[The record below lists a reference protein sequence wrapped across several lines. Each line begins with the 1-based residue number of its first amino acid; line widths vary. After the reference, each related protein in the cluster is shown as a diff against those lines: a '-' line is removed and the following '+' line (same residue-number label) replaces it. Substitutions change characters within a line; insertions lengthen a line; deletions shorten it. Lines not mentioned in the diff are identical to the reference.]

1 MSTITLHPSQVF
13 ETDSN
18 FKSVDAAHP
27 FETAFGQDK
36 NSTVYA
42 QWYMLDGGA
51 VTTEV
56 QFGFDVSAIPDNTI
70 IKGITIYAK
79 CQVQDERQFYAG
91 NTVVSLK
98 DGTQAVTRTDNKIFG
113 ETATIVYLSSMDFDR
128 KRLNNFRIGIDAT
141 RGYMGTKKS
150 TWVRFYGA
158 DLVVEYEVP
167 AKSALYVR
175 QNGQYV
181 AARQVF
187 KKTNG
192 VWVKQEDLTN
202 VFDKDTGYITV

>member
-1 MSTITLHPSQVF
+1 MQSITLHPSQVF
-13 ETDSN
+13 EADSH

-27 FETAFGQDK
+27 FDEAFGRSKD
-36 NSTVYA
+36 SATYA

-56 QFGFDVSAIPDNTI
+56 NYGFDVSAIPDNAI

-79 CQVQDERQFYAG
+79 CQAQDERLFYAG
-91 NTVVSLK
+91 NTVVRLK
-98 DGTQAVTRTDNKIFG
+98 DGTQTVVQTNNKAFGKTAKIVSLSDTSFTR
-113 ETATIVYLSSMDFDR
+113 EQ
-128 KRLNNFRIGIDAT
+128 LNNIRIGIDAS
-141 RGYMGTKKS
+141 RGYLGTHTS
-150 TWVRFYGA
+150 FWVRFYGA

-181 AARQVF
+181 AASQVF

-192 VWVKQEDLTN
+192 VWVKQENLAN
-202 VFDKDTGYITV
+202 VFDKDTKYVTI

>member
-1 MSTITLHPSQVF
+1 MPTITLHPSQVF
-13 ETDSN
+13 EADSN

-27 FETAFGQDK
+27 FDEAFGRSQG
-36 NSTVYA
+36 SATYA

-51 VTTEV
+51 VTTQV
-56 QFGFDVSAIPDNTI
+56 QYGFDISTIPVNATI
-70 IKGITIYAK
+70 QRITVYAK
-79 CQVQDERQFYAG
+79 CQVQDENQFYVG

-98 DGTQAVTRTDNKIFG
+98 DGTQTVTRTNNKIFG
-113 ETATIVYLSSMDFDR
+113 ETATIVSLSNTDFDR
-128 KRLNNFRIGIDAT
+128 ERLNNFRIGIDAK
-141 RGYMGTKKS
+141 RGYIGTKKS

-175 QNGQYV
+175 QNGQY
-181 AARQVF
+181 AAASQVF
-187 KKTNG
+187 KKANG

-202 VFDKDTGYITV
+202 VFDKDTKYVTI

>member
-1 MSTITLHPSQVF
+1 MPTITLHPSQVF
-13 ETDSN
+13 EADSN

-27 FETAFGQDK
+27 FDEAFGRSQG
-36 NSTVYA
+36 SATYA

-51 VTTEV
+51 VTTQV
-56 QFGFDVSAIPDNTI
+56 QYGFDISTIPVNATI
-70 IKGITIYAK
+70 QRITVYAK
-79 CQVQDERQFYAG
+79 CQVEDERLFYAG
-91 NTVVSLK
+91 NTVIAIK
-98 DGTQAVTRTDNKIFG
+98 DGTQTVVKTNNRAFG
-113 ETATIVYLSSMDFDR
+113 KTATIVSLSNADFDR
-128 KRLNNFRIGIDAT
+128 ERLNNFRISIDAT

-181 AARQVF
+181 AASQVF

-192 VWVKQEDLTN
+192 VWVKQEDLAN
-202 VFDKDTGYITV
+202 VFDKDTKYITI

>member
-1 MSTITLHPSQVF
+1 MPTITLHPSQVF
-13 ETDSN
+13 EADSN

-56 QFGFDVSAIPDNTI
+56 QYGFAVSAIPDNAI

-98 DGTQAVTRTDNKIFG
+98 DGTQSVTRTDNKIFG
-113 ETATIVYLSSMDFDR
+113 ETATIVFLSSADFDR

-181 AARQVF
+181 AASQVF

>member
-1 MSTITLHPSQVF
+1 MPTITLHPSQVF
-13 ETDSN
+13 EADSN

-27 FETAFGQDK
+27 FDEAFGRSQG
-36 NSTVYA
+36 SATYA

-51 VTTEV
+51 VTTQV
-56 QFGFDVSAIPDNTI
+56 QYGFDISTIPVNATI
-70 IKGITIYAK
+70 QRITVYAK
-79 CQVQDERQFYAG
+79 CQVQDENQFYVG

-98 DGTQAVTRTDNKIFG
+98 DGTQTVTRTNNKLFG
-113 ETATIVYLSSMDFDR
+113 ETATIVSLSNTDFDR
-128 KRLNNFRIGIDAT
+128 ERLNNFRIGIDAK
-141 RGYMGTKKS
+141 RGYIGTKKS

-181 AARQVF
+181 AASQVF
-187 KKTNG
+187 KKANG

-202 VFDKDTGYITV
+202 VFDKDTKYVTI

>member
-1 MSTITLHPSQVF
+1 MPTITLHPSQVF
-13 ETDSN
+13 EADSN

-27 FETAFGQDK
+27 FDEAFGRSQG
-36 NSTVYA
+36 SATYA

-51 VTTEV
+51 VTTQV
-56 QFGFDVSAIPDNTI
+56 QYGFDISTIPVNATI
-70 IKGITIYAK
+70 QRITVYAK
-79 CQVQDERQFYAG
+79 CQVQDESQFYVG

-98 DGTQAVTRTDNKIFG
+98 DGTQTVTRTNNKIFG
-113 ETATIVYLSSMDFDR
+113 ETATIVSLSNTDFDR
-128 KRLNNFRIGIDAT
+128 ERLNNFRIGIDAK
-141 RGYMGTKKS
+141 RGYIGTKKS

-181 AARQVF
+181 AASQVF
-187 KKTNG
+187 KKANG

-202 VFDKDTGYITV
+202 VFDKATKYVTV

>member
-1 MSTITLHPSQVF
+1 MPTITLHPSQVF
-13 ETDSN
+13 EADSK

-27 FETAFGQDK
+27 FDEAFGRSQ
-36 NSTVYA
+36 NSATYA

-51 VTTEV
+51 VTTQV
-56 QFGFDVSAIPDNTI
+56 QYGFDISTIPVNATI
-70 IKGITIYAK
+70 QRITVYAK
-79 CQVQDERQFYAG
+79 CQAEDERLFYAG
-91 NTVVSLK
+91 NTVIAIK
-98 DGTQAVTRTDNKIFG
+98 DGTQTVVKTDNMAFGKTAKI
-113 ETATIVYLSSMDFDR
+113 VSLSDTSFTR
-128 KRLNNFRIGIDAT
+128 EQLNNIRISINAT
-141 RGYMGTKKS
+141 RGYLGTNTS
-150 TWVRFYGA
+150 FWVRFYGA

-175 QNGQYV
+175 QNGQYI
-181 AARQVF
+181 AASQVF

>member
-1 MSTITLHPSQVF
+1 MPTITLHPSQVF
-13 ETDSN
+13 EADSD

-27 FETAFGQDK
+27 FDEAFGRSQD
-36 NSTVYA
+36 SATYA

-51 VTTEV
+51 VTTQV
-56 QFGFDVSAIPDNTI
+56 QYGFDISTIPVNATI
-70 IKGITIYAK
+70 QRITVYAK
-79 CQVQDERQFYAG
+79 CQAEDERLFYAG
-91 NTVVSLK
+91 NTVISIK
-98 DGTQAVTRTDNKIFG
+98 DGTQTVVQTDNRAFGKTAKI
-113 ETATIVYLSSMDFDR
+113 VSLSDTSFTR
-128 KRLNNFRIGIDAT
+128 EQLNNIRISINAS
-141 RGYMGTKKS
+141 RGYLGTNTS
-150 TWVRFYGA
+150 FWVRFYGA

-175 QNGQYV
+175 QNGQYI
-181 AARQVF
+181 AASQVF

>member
-1 MSTITLHPSQVF
+1 MPTITLHPSQVF
-13 ETDSN
+13 EADSN

-27 FETAFGQDK
+27 FDEAFGRSQG
-36 NSTVYA
+36 SATYA

-51 VTTEV
+51 VTTQV
-56 QFGFDVSAIPDNTI
+56 QYGFDISTIPVNATI
-70 IKGITIYAK
+70 QRITVYAK
-79 CQVQDERQFYAG
+79 CQVQDENQFYVG

-98 DGTQAVTRTDNKIFG
+98 DGTQTVTRTNNKIFG
-113 ETATIVYLSSMDFDR
+113 ETATIVSLSNTDFDR
-128 KRLNNFRIGIDAT
+128 ERLNNFRIGIDAK
-141 RGYMGTKKS
+141 RGYIGTKKS

-181 AARQVF
+181 AASQVF
-187 KKTNG
+187 KKANG

-202 VFDKDTGYITV
+202 VFDKDTKYVTI

>member
-1 MSTITLHPSQVF
+1 MPTITLHPSQVF
-13 ETDSN
+13 EADSD

-27 FETAFGQDK
+27 FDEAFGRSQD
-36 NSTVYA
+36 SATYA

-51 VTTEV
+51 VTTQV
-56 QFGFDVSAIPDNTI
+56 QYGFDISTIPVNATI
-70 IKGITIYAK
+70 QRITVYAK
-79 CQVQDERQFYAG
+79 CQAEDERLFYAG
-91 NTVVSLK
+91 NTTIAIK
-98 DGTQAVTRTDNKIFG
+98 DGTQTVVKTNNMAFGKTAKIVSLSDTSFTR
-113 ETATIVYLSSMDFDR
+113 EQ
-128 KRLNNFRIGIDAT
+128 LNNIRISINAT
-141 RGYMGTKKS
+141 RGYLGTNTS
-150 TWVRFYGA
+150 FWVRFYGA

-175 QNGQYV
+175 QNGQYI
-181 AARQVF
+181 AASQVF

>member
-1 MSTITLHPSQVF
+1 MPTITLHPSQVF
-13 ETDSN
+13 EADSN

-27 FETAFGQDK
+27 FDEAFGRSQG
-36 NSTVYA
+36 SATYA

-51 VTTEV
+51 VTTQV
-56 QFGFDVSAIPDNTI
+56 QYGFDISTIPVNATI
-70 IKGITIYAK
+70 QRITVYAK
-79 CQVQDERQFYAG
+79 CQVQDENQFYVG

-98 DGTQAVTRTDNKIFG
+98 DGTQTVTRTNNKIFG
-113 ETATIVYLSSMDFDR
+113 ETATIVSLSNTDFDR
-128 KRLNNFRIGIDAT
+128 ERLNNFRIGIDAK
-141 RGYMGTKKS
+141 RGYIGTKKS

-181 AARQVF
+181 AASQVF
-187 KKTNG
+187 KKANG

-202 VFDKDTGYITV
+202 VFDKDTKYVTV

>member
-1 MSTITLHPSQVF
+1 MPTITLHPSQVF
-13 ETDSN
+13 EADSN

-27 FETAFGQDK
+27 FDEAFGRSQG
-36 NSTVYA
+36 SATYA

-51 VTTEV
+51 VTTQV
-56 QFGFDVSAIPDNTI
+56 QYGFDISTIPVNATI
-70 IKGITIYAK
+70 QRITVYAK
-79 CQVQDERQFYAG
+79 CQVQDENQFYVG

-98 DGTQAVTRTDNKIFG
+98 DGTQTVTRTNNKIFG
-113 ETATIVYLSSMDFDR
+113 ETATTVSLSNTDFDR
-128 KRLNNFRIGIDAT
+128 ERLNNFRIGIDAK
-141 RGYMGTKKS
+141 RGYIGTKKS

-181 AARQVF
+181 AASQVF
-187 KKTNG
+187 KKANG

-202 VFDKDTGYITV
+202 VFDKDTKYVTV

>member
-1 MSTITLHPSQVF
+1 MPTITLHPSQVF
-13 ETDSN
+13 EADSN

-27 FETAFGQDK
+27 FDEAFGRSQG
-36 NSTVYA
+36 SATYA

-51 VTTEV
+51 VTTQV
-56 QFGFDVSAIPDNTI
+56 QYGFDISTIPVNATI
-70 IKGITIYAK
+70 QRITVYAK
-79 CQVQDERQFYAG
+79 CQVQDESQFYVG

-98 DGTQAVTRTDNKIFG
+98 DGTQTVTRTNNKIFG
-113 ETATIVYLSSMDFDR
+113 ETATIVSLSNTDFDR
-128 KRLNNFRIGIDAT
+128 ERLNNFRIGIDAK
-141 RGYMGTKKS
+141 RGYIGTKKS

-181 AARQVF
+181 AASQVF
-187 KKTNG
+187 KKANG

-202 VFDKDTGYITV
+202 VFDKDTKYVTV

>member
-1 MSTITLHPSQVF
+1 MQSITLHPSQVF
-13 ETDSN
+13 EADSD
-18 FKSVDAAHP
+18 FKSVDAGHP
-27 FETAFGQDK
+27 FKTAFGQSK
-36 NSTVYA
+36 SNTTYA
-42 QWYMLDGGA
+42 QWYMLDGGS
-51 VTTEV
+51 VTTQV
-56 QFGFDVSAIPDNTI
+56 QYGFDISTIPVNATI
-70 IKGITIYAK
+70 QRITVHAK
-79 CQVQDERQFYAG
+79 CQVEDERPFYAG
-91 NTVVSLK
+91 NTVVAIK
-98 DGTQAVTRTDNKIFG
+98 DGTQTIARSENRAFG
-113 ETATIVYLSSMDFDR
+113 ETATIVSLSSTDFDR

-150 TWVRFYGA
+150 FWVRFYGA

>member
-1 MSTITLHPSQVF
+1 MPTITLHPSQVF
-13 ETDSN
+13 EADSN

-27 FETAFGQDK
+27 FDEAFGRSQG
-36 NSTVYA
+36 SATYA

-51 VTTEV
+51 VTTQV
-56 QFGFDVSAIPDNTI
+56 QYGFDISTIPVNATI
-70 IKGITIYAK
+70 QRITVYAK
-79 CQVQDERQFYAG
+79 CQVQDENQFYVG

-98 DGTQAVTRTDNKIFG
+98 DRTQTVTRTNNKIFG
-113 ETATIVYLSSMDFDR
+113 ETATIVSLSNTDFDR
-128 KRLNNFRIGIDAT
+128 ERLNNFRIGIDAK
-141 RGYMGTKKS
+141 RGYIGTKKS

-181 AARQVF
+181 AASQVF
-187 KKTNG
+187 KKANG

-202 VFDKDTGYITV
+202 VFDKDTKYVTV

>member
-1 MSTITLHPSQVF
+1 MPTITLHPSQVF
-13 ETDSN
+13 EADSN

-27 FETAFGQDK
+27 FDEAFGRSQG
-36 NSTVYA
+36 SATYA

-51 VTTEV
+51 VTTQV
-56 QFGFDVSAIPDNTI
+56 QYGFDISTIPVNATI
-70 IKGITIYAK
+70 QRITVYAK
-79 CQVQDERQFYAG
+79 CQVQDENQFYVG

-98 DGTQAVTRTDNKIFG
+98 DGTQTVTRTNNKIFG
-113 ETATIVYLSSMDFDR
+113 ETATIVSLSNTDFDR
-128 KRLNNFRIGIDAT
+128 ERLNNFRIGIDAK
-141 RGYMGTKKS
+141 RGYIGTKKS

-175 QNGQYV
+175 QNGEYV
-181 AARQVF
+181 AASQVF
-187 KKTNG
+187 KKANG

-202 VFDKDTGYITV
+202 VFDKDTKYVTI

>member
-1 MSTITLHPSQVF
+1 MPTITLHPSQVF
-13 ETDSN
+13 EADSN

-27 FETAFGQDK
+27 FDEAFGRSQG
-36 NSTVYA
+36 SATYA

-51 VTTEV
+51 VTTQV
-56 QFGFDVSAIPDNTI
+56 QYGFDISTMPVNATI
-70 IKGITIYAK
+70 QRITVYAK
-79 CQVQDERQFYAG
+79 CQVQDESQFYVG

-98 DGTQAVTRTDNKIFG
+98 DGTQTVTRTNNKIFG
-113 ETATIVYLSSMDFDR
+113 ETATIVSLSNTDFDR
-128 KRLNNFRIGIDAT
+128 ERLNNFRIGIDAK
-141 RGYMGTKKS
+141 RGYIGTKKS

-181 AARQVF
+181 AASQVF
-187 KKTNG
+187 KKANG

-202 VFDKDTGYITV
+202 VFDKDTKYVTV

>member
-13 ETDSN
+13 ETDSA

-56 QFGFDVSAIPDNTI
+56 QYGFDVSAIPDNAI

-79 CQVQDERQFYAG
+79 CQAQDERTFYAG
-91 NTVVSLK
+91 NTVVRLK
-98 DGTQAVTRTDNKIFG
+98 DGTQTIVKTDNRAFGKTAKI
-113 ETATIVYLSSMDFDR
+113 VSLSDTSFTR
-128 KRLNNFRIGIDAT
+128 EQLNNIRISIDAS
-141 RGYMGTKKS
+141 RGYLGTNTS
-150 TWVRFYGA
+150 FWVRFYGA
-158 DLVVEYEVP
+158 DLVVEYDVP

-181 AARQVF
+181 AASQVF

>member
-1 MSTITLHPSQVF
+1 MPTITLHPSQVF
-13 ETDSN
+13 EADSN

-27 FETAFGQDK
+27 FDEAFGRSQG
-36 NSTVYA
+36 SATYA

-51 VTTEV
+51 VTTQV
-56 QFGFDVSAIPDNTI
+56 QYGFDISTIPVNATI
-70 IKGITIYAK
+70 QRITVYAK
-79 CQVQDERQFYAG
+79 CQVQDENQFYVA

-98 DGTQAVTRTDNKIFG
+98 DGTQTVTRTNNKIFG
-113 ETATIVYLSSMDFDR
+113 ETATIVSLSNTDFDR
-128 KRLNNFRIGIDAT
+128 ERLNNFRIGIDAK
-141 RGYMGTKKS
+141 RGYIGTKKS

-181 AARQVF
+181 AASQVF
-187 KKTNG
+187 KKANG

-202 VFDKDTGYITV
+202 VFDKDTKYVTV